1 MLPVLLALACSKES
15 ESAPAPHPCAGFAKF
30 MLDTCERIFFDASMC
45 TIVEAVDHPLGPGR
59 QAQIDDAVWFI
70 HPDGSVASENPPA
83 RDLCPVLPTVADFRY
98 DRARKAAEG
107 VPDGDPTRCS
117 VTDLDVANF
126 VRADLEPL
134 GGYVPSD
141 VLAKVFRHAA
151 ERALPAAITPAQA
164 QERWSKARRVCPEG
178 L

>member
-1 MLPVLLALACSKES
+1 MLQVLLLALACSKES
-15 ESAPAPHPCAGFAKF
+15 PPAPHPCAGFATF
-30 MLDTCERIFFDASMC
+30 MLDTCEGIFFDASMC

-59 QAQIDDAVWFI
+59 QARIDDAAWFI

-126 VRADLEPL
+126 VRADLERWS
-134 GGYVPSD
+134 GFVPPD
-141 VLAKVFRHAA
+141 VLAKAFKHAA
-151 ERALPAAITPAQA
+151 ERSLPVAITPAQA
-164 QERWSKARRVCPEG
+164 QERWSKARRVCPDA